1 MKKRLS
7 LLLSSFVIFSLISC
21 NNPIEQPKQ
30 DNSKCSILPILITTP
45 ISSDTSNVTSDSGNN
60 SGASTSSG
68 NDISSQ
74 YQPPASIPVEIYHV
88 TFINYDESVLYEADV
103 TEGSEATYSGETPTK
118 EEDDEF
124 TYEFDGWDKE
134 LTNIQSD
141 TTFIA
146 QYKAVAKE
154 NWGPIYWL

>member
-1 MKKRLS
+1 MKKQLS
-7 LLLSSFVIFSLISC
+7 LLFSIVAIFSLISC
-21 NNPIEQPKQ
+21 NAPQEESKQ
-30 DNSKCSILPILITTP
+30 DNSKSSSNPILI
-45 ISSDTSNVTSDSGNN
+45 ISSIDTSTSNVPNSGN
-60 SGASTSSG
+60 

-74 YQPPASIPVEIYHV
+74 FQPPASIEVTTYHV
-88 TFINYDESVLYEADV
+88 TFINYDESVLYETDV
-103 TEGSEATYSGETPTK
+103 YEGSTATYSGEDPTK

-141 TTFIA
+141 TTFVA

-154 NWGPIYWL
+154 NWGPIIWF

>member
-1 MKKRLS
+1 MKKRSS
-7 LLLSSFVIFSLISC
+7 LLLCSFVIFSLISC
-21 NNPIEQPKQ
+21 NKPQEQSKQ
-30 DNSKCSILPILITTP
+30 DNSKSSSNPILI
-45 ISSDTSNVTSDSGNN
+45 ISSIDTGTSSVPSSGN
-60 SGASTSSG
+60 

-88 TFINYDESVLYEADV
+88 TFINYDESVLYETDV
-103 TEGSEATYSGETPTK
+103 YEGSTATYSGEDPVK

-141 TTFIA
+141 TTFVA

-154 NWGPIYWL
+154 NWGPIVWF